1 MRLRKA
7 VNMKKLSIVLIAAFL
22 LFTICGNAI
31 AAGTVTVTR
40 AYLSVDHSVLVVKLA
55 CVGDSSTG
63 AVPNAALTEATV
75 SAGLPY
81 GYQKSGY
88 FLYEVWTVAGTTTA
102 PDAAD
107 ITINDAVGAQ
117 LYDEDGIIAATGTKE
132 GDVDKYRTVTSLL
145 TVVTANQATA
155 SATWDVYLKFVKPFP
170 GGNP

>member
-1 MRLRKA
+1 
-7 VNMKKLSIVLIAAFL
+7 MKKTKVVLFAIALLSL
-22 LFTICGNAI
+22 LFGNAI

-40 AYLSVDHSVLVVKLA
+40 SYLSVDHSVMVIKLA

-63 AVPNAALTEATV
+63 AVPNTTLTEAVV
-75 SAGLPY
+75 SAGLVY

-107 ITINDAVGAQ
+107 ITINDAIGAQ
-117 LYDEDGIIAATGTKE
+117 LFDEDDIIAAAGTKE
-132 GDVDKYRTVTSLL
+132 GTVDKYRTVTSLL
-145 TVVTANQATA
+145 TVTTANQATA
-155 SATWDVYLKFVKPFP
+155 SATWDVYIMLVKPFP